1 MVVGLQI
8 KYDFRKHFPWILCGL
23 AHHCINKAREFGR
36 IVLAMW
42 EQLSDEA
49 QALQHAITK
58 LLLTGIIGEQLH
70 QFAVQLVALSALPQ
84 LEFEIASLSFISIVG
99 HWLTL

>member
-1 MVVGLQI
+1 
-8 KYDFRKHFPWILCGL
+8 
-23 AHHCINKAREFGR
+23 
-36 IVLAMW
+36 MW

-70 QFAVQLVALSALPQ
+70 QFAVELVALSALPQ